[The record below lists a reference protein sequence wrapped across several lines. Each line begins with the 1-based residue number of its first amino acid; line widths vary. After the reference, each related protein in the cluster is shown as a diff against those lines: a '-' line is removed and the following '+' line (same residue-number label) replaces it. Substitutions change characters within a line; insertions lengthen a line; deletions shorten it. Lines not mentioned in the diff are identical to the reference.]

1 MPALAKPELWRTEVG
16 DAVAVLHIPGALKR
30 SRTFDIDVSLLVR
43 VPQDHVEAWHELT
56 LEIDGKQQWQR
67 RIPSSCPG
75 QTDGLDYHCRV
86 ILEAGPARPCVC
98 VLWRRAGAQWCTVC
112 KLKPEKKRRI
122 SQSLAIQAAAC

>member
-86 ILEAGPARPCVC
+86 ILEAGPALRV
-98 VLWRRAGAQWCTVC
+98 RAVAASRGAVVHRLQIEAREET
-112 KLKPEKKRRI
+112 
-122 SQSLAIQAAAC
+122 QD